1 MFTPEEVFVTDGYPQ
16 HTYVAFEAGKKEEEL
31 RDGLA
36 QQNKIISISGPSK
49 SGKTTLCNKVFGAEK
64 GTDRMYVTGDSIAK
78 AEDLWLEAYRQVT
91 PDSDPNF
98 FELGHGERVDAL
110 IAAEIPLVIDDFHY
124 IPREIQPAIA
134 RQIKNAA
141 SSGLRIVCLSVPH
154 RGDDPIRNNTDLSGR
169 FFSVTF
175 DFWSAEDLAK
185 IASSGFPKVGF
196 PDVPT
201 FNTLLADEALKSP
214 QIMQT
219 LCLEACRMHGLDQPL
234 ETIQPTS
241 ELLPEIKTRTL
252 RSYNYAT
259 ALDLLRKGPPT
270 RGSERLDYHLGDGT
284 DADVYECLLA
294 ALRLNPPF
302 LHLGLDELRERVKG
316 LLADSKE
323 PNIRSALQQYESL
336 FGDQPV
342 PLDWDDE
349 KRRLTVVDP
358 HFYFCLRNARVEL
371 RKNPPQNAQPGAQ
384 ISSQTPELPFGG

>member
-1 MFTPEEVFVTDGYPQ
+1 MLTPEEVFVTDGYPQ
-16 HTYVAFEAGKKEEEL
+16 HTYVAFEAGTKEGEL
-31 RDGLA
+31 KDGLG

-49 SGKTTLCNKVFGAEK
+49 SGKTTLCNKVFGATK
-64 GTDRMYVTGDSIAK
+64 GVDRMYVTGDSITK

-110 IAAEIPLVIDDFHY
+110 IAADIPLVIDDFHY

-134 RQIKNAA
+134 KQIKNAA

-175 DFWSAEDLAK
+175 DFWSADDLMK
-185 IASSGFPKVGF
+185 IAMSVFPKVGF
-196 PDVPT
+196 PNVPA

-219 LCLEACRMHGLDQPL
+219 LCLEACRMHGLDRPL
-234 ETIQPTS
+234 ESLQPTS
-241 ELLPEIKTRTL
+241 QLLPEIKTRTL

-259 ALDLLRKGPPT
+259 ALDLLKQGPPT
-270 RGSERLDYHLGDGT
+270 RGSERLNFHLRDET
-284 DADVYECLLA
+284 DADVYQCLIA

-302 LHLGLDELRERVKG
+302 LHLSLDELRERVRN
-316 LLADSKE
+316 LLVDSKE
-323 PNIRSALQQYESL
+323 PNIRSALQQYDGL
-336 FGDQPV
+336 FADQSV

-358 HFYFCLRNARVEL
+358 HFYFYLRNAPVQP
-371 RKNPPQNAQPGAQ
+371 RKNPPKDPGSEPQ
-384 ISSQTPELPFGG
+384 QSSETPELPFNV